1 MKQGLYDDLPD
12 AEYHAGE
19 GLSASIL
26 VEMGRSPAHCKAKL
40 DGLRVY
46 RTRALEIG
54 TALHC
59 AVLEPERFQTAYQLA
74 PNPIDEQYA
83 DVVPVADTAL
93 KAHCKKLGISGYSK
107 LKKDDLKKAILDV
120 APDTRFWDQIVA
132 EVEAKA
138 KILTETDMD
147 LCSGVMASVQAHS
160 KASKAFSK
168 GVAERSIYW
177 ADQETGAL
185 CRGRMDYYRED
196 LGIIFDLKSCVDARY
211 SKFQRDVMNYHY
223 HMKAAWY
230 LTGCRTLGLPAN
242 GFAWLAIEKEPPYA
256 IGLYMASDSMLQLG
270 SENMRSLL
278 RQYLDCEAEG
288 HWPAYPEEFSTMELP
303 KWAQGE

>member
-1 MKQGLYDDLPD
+1 MKNGIYDNLPEE
-12 AEYHAGE
+12 EYHSGE

-26 VEMGRSPAHCKAKL
+26 VEMGRSPAHCRAKL
-40 DGLRVY
+40 DGLGDR

-59 AVLEPERFQTAYQLA
+59 AVLEPERFKTAYQLA
-74 PNPIDEQYA
+74 PNPSDEQYA
-83 DVVPVADTAL
+83 DVVPVADVAL

-107 LKKDDLKKAILDV
+107 LKKEDLKAAILDV
-120 APDTRFWDQIVA
+120 APDTQFWDEVVA
-132 EVEAKA
+132 SAEAKA
-138 KILTETDMD
+138 KIITEADMD

-160 KASKAFSK
+160 KASKAFSR
-168 GVAERSIYW
+168 GVAESSIYW
-177 ADQETGAL
+177 NDAETGIL

-230 LTGCRTLGLPAN
+230 LVGCRTLGLPAN
-242 GFAWLAIEKEPPYA
+242 GFAWLAIEKEAPYA
-256 IGLYMASDSMLQLG
+256 IGLYMASEDMLQLG
-270 SENMRSLL
+270 GEKMRSLL
-278 RQYLDCEAEG
+278 LHYSECQKSG
-288 HWPAYPEEFSTMELP
+288 IWNGYPDEFSTMELP
-303 KWAQGE
+303 QWAKE